1 MSADKPP
8 DNTPPGYIKIVPAPG
23 DPTIALPFYPRSKA
37 QEMQSAEP
45 PPPENAEF
53 ALAFASAQPEPAS
66 SSQQS
71 MQPAEPAQA
80 EIPERSALAL
90 ASAQTTAASPQQT
103 PPANQRRWVREE
115 TEGGPQPW
123 PANPRQQDEAQP
135 CPVLAESSDDEDD
148 DCNGDDCCNI
158 GNDRR
163 NGFLFRVD
171 IFVVASSLFVVRDG
185 INGSAKSQFAQITQ
199 SKRIVRGSEH
209 FHIVGLPS

>member
-1 MSADKPP
+1 MLLKERVKSSCAAVD
-8 DNTPPGYIKIVPAPG
+8 GGCCV
-23 DPTIALPFYPRSKA
+23 
-37 QEMQSAEP
+37 
-45 PPPENAEF
+45 ENCDE
-53 ALAFASAQPEPAS
+53 
-66 SSQQS
+66 
-71 MQPAEPAQA
+71 
-80 EIPERSALAL
+80 
-90 ASAQTTAASPQQT
+90 
-103 PPANQRRWVREE
+103 NEE
-115 TEGGPQPW
+115 E
-123 PANPRQQDEAQP
+123 
-135 CPVLAESSDDEDD
+135 DDEDD